1 MTGSVTFNFDTSS
14 VTGLYY
20 LSGGNITDPQLTSGI
35 YSLSTGDFYAPLTV
49 FSIVSGAIRR
59 GISRT
64 MVVIRCGDFNIP
76 PSAPI
81 SICAASI
88 LLMHSGDWTTFWL
101 KTYYLAHVGGRS
113 PNGGCDVR
121 NLSSCKK
128 EISHTLKYYI
138 KTREG
143 GSRARV

>member
-1 MTGSVTFNFDTSS
+1 
-14 VTGLYY
+14 
-20 LSGGNITDPQLTSGI
+20 
-35 YSLSTGDFYAPLTV
+35 
-49 FSIVSGAIRR
+49 
-59 GISRT
+59 
-64 MVVIRCGDFNIP
+64 MVVIRCGDFNIA
-76 PSAPI
+76 PSAPV

-101 KTYYLAHVGGRS
+101 KTCYLAHVGGRS

-128 EISHTLKYYI
+128 EISHMLFSHMLKYYI